1 MNARMRVS
9 ESAASTV
16 RSRGRH
22 HDGLAGPVPVFVDVL
37 QLIIHIFSLYRTVLH
52 AGIFDIHGVLS
63 INVDRKRK
71 GCIDPFSLVLHL
83 SYVMFCL
90 ALFFSL
96 LFYSVLL
103 CHFLSRVA
111 SYCTDSYCLVSAFTV
126 LYSVLFYA
134 MRHCDVC
141 VTLYN
146 APIILFY
153 VYFVPKPYLSV
164 VFSYTN

>member
-90 ALFFSL
+90 PLFYSL

-111 SYCTDSYCLVSAFTV
+111 SYCTDSYCLVSAF
-126 LYSVLFYA
+126 YCSIFYA
-134 MRHCDVC
+134 ILR
-141 VTLYN
+141 N
-146 APIILFY
+146 APL
-153 VYFVPKPYLSV
+153 
-164 VFSYTN
+164 